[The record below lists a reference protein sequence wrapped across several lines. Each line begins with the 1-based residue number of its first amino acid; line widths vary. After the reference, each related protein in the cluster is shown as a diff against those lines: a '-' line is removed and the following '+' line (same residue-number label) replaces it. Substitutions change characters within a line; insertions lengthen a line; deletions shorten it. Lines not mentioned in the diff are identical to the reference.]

1 MLNIHIDNDSR
12 IQDQNEFEKMIGYV
26 LHYHLLRFQTFSSN
40 VLIAINPYEPLP
52 QLYGPQQIEKYRAN
66 ENLFEKPPHIYAF
79 GNNSFHMLVI

>member
-12 IQDQNEFEKMIGYV
+12 IQDQNEFENDRLGFSLPFMV
-26 LHYHLLRFQTFSSN
+26 FFQTFSSN
-40 VLIAINPYEPLP
+40 VLIAINPYEQLP

-79 GNNSFHMLVI
+79 GNNSFHK